1 MPAGNREIVTM
12 DSNKIDGVAEDVVG
26 KVQDGMGGLL
36 GDTATQAKGK
46 AKQFA
51 GQAQGAYG
59 DTLDS
64 VRDMT
69 SDQPL
74 LAVGVAV
81 GLGFILGALVARR

>member
-1 MPAGNREIVTM
+1 MVDINSVEGAAKDT
-12 DSNKIDGVAEDVVG
+12 VG

-36 GDTATQAKGK
+36 GDTAQQAAGK

-51 GQAQGAYG
+51 GQAQGYYG

-64 VRDMT
+64 VRDVT

-74 LAVGVAV
+74 VAIAVATGV
-81 GLGFILGALVARR
+81 GFILGALLARR